1 MELCDLYTQDRQRTG
16 LLHPRGEKLPEGYYR
31 LVVHVC
37 IFNSRGELLIQER
50 KATKPVWPGYFDISA
65 GGSAI
70 AGDTSAMAA
79 SRELY
84 EELGLCRSFE
94 ESGALLT
101 ICFDNGFDDYYLLR
115 EDIDLATLRLQ
126 EEEVESAR
134 YATKE
139 EVLALI
145 DEGRF
150 VPFQKKL
157 IELLFAA
164 AEVGHAHILD

>member
-1 MELCDLYTQDRQRTG
+1 MELWDLYTQDRQRTG
-16 LLHPRGEKLPEGYYR
+16 LFHTRGVKMPEGYYR

-37 IFNSRGELLIQER
+37 LFNSRGELLIQER
-50 KATKPVWPGYFDISA
+50 KRTKSVWPGYFDISA

-70 AGDTSAMAA
+70 AGDTSAAA
-79 SRELY
+79 AERELY
-84 EELGLCRSFE
+84 EELGLRRSFRE
-94 ESGALLT
+94 GGALLS

-115 EDIDLATLRLQ
+115 EDVAISDLRLQ

-150 VPFQKKL
+150 VPYQKPL
-157 IELLFAA
+157 IEMLFTA
-164 AEVGHAHILD
+164 AEVGHAHILR